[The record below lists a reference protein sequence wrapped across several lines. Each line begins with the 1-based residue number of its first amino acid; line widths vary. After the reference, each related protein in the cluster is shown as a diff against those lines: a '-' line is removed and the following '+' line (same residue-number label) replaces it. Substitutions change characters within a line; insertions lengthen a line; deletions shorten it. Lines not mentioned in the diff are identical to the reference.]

1 MKTVIEYPAEAHMD
15 IRSDAARVHSTS
27 KITTVFTNGCF
38 DLFHA
43 GHVLFLNRCRALGD
57 RLIVGLNSDDSV
69 RRLKGSTRPICTF
82 AERSQ
87 VLLGCRYV
95 DEVLGFDDSTPCRLI
110 QQLRPDIIVKGPGY
124 SITNM
129 PEATVVEEYG
139 GRVVLLDGPPISST
153 EIIGRILSNSGKRN
167 VAPEMARA

>member
-1 MKTVIEYPAEAHMD
+1 MKTIIECPAEANVD
-15 IRSDAARVHSTS
+15 IRLDSSRVHSTS
-27 KITTVFTNGCF
+27 KTTTVFTNGCF

-43 GHVLFLNRCRALGD
+43 GHVLFLNRCRALGG
-57 RLIVGLNSDDSV
+57 RLVVGLNTDDSV
-69 RRLKGSTRPICTF
+69 RRLKGPTRPICTF

-95 DEVLGFDDSTPCRLI
+95 DEVLGFDDLTPCRLI

-124 SITNM
+124 SIANM
-129 PEATVVEEYG
+129 PEAAVVKEYG

-153 EIIGRILSNSGKRN
+153 EIIGRILSMSGTRN
-167 VAPEMARA
+167 VAPEMARV